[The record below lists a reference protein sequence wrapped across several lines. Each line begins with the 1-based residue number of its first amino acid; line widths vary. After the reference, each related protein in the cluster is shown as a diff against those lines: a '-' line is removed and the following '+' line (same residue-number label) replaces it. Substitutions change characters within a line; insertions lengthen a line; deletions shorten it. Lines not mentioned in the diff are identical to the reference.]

1 MASKDASTK
10 GRYGALF
17 LYPKINN
24 NMTTKIE
31 PSIPASLKISSQL
44 IATVAIILGG
54 FWGIDQH
61 YASAKD
67 VEDLK
72 QSLETQVR
80 VLRQERTE
88 DEISRLV
95 AKKETQNGKL
105 SPEETAQYAKL
116 IRRSLLTDLEQKA
129 SDAKAEKAKK

>member
-1 MASKDASTK
+1 
-10 GRYGALF
+10 
-17 LYPKINN
+17 
-24 NMTTKIE
+24 MTTKAE
-31 PSIPASLKISSQL
+31 PTIPASLKISSQL
-44 IATVAIILGG
+44 IAAVGIILGG
-54 FWGIDQH
+54 FWGIDNH

-80 VLRQERTE
+80 ILRQERTE

-105 SPEETAQYAKL
+105 SPEETAQYARL
-116 IRRSLLTDLEQKA
+116 IHRSRVTDQEQKVA
-129 SDAKAEKAKK
+129 DQKAATKK